1 VLKKLLSPGR
11 EKALVSLD
19 ERLLGPTSN
28 AVERENWRYRK
39 MQKTV
44 YRVRAR
50 RRIEGRLALDLLRE
64 GGSGPRPDQD
74 DQDLARGE
82 SGLIR
87 SPSFLATA
95 SDCRTVLFLG

>member
-28 AVERENWRYRK
+28 AVERGNRRYRK

-64 GGSGPRPDQD
+64 GQ
-74 DQDLARGE
+74 ARG
-82 SGLIR
+82 
-87 SPSFLATA
+87 
-95 SDCRTVLFLG
+95 RTRTTKILHEARAA